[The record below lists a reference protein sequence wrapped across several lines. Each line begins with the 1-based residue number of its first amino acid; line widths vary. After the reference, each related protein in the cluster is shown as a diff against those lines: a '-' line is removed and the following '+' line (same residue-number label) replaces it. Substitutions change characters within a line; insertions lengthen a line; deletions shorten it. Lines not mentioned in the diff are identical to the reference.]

1 MKVLAVSDRVVSHLY
16 TPAVRERLGPV
27 DLIIACGD
35 LPAGYLEFL
44 LTVLDAPLLYVPGN
58 HDPDRYHVP
67 GGTPLDGRQVRV
79 KGLRALG
86 LGGSRRYKPRG
97 RHQYTEGE
105 MHLRLFPHLPALA
118 LRRLRRGRGCD
129 LLVTHAPPL
138 GVHDRADPAH
148 RGFLAFRRLI
158 RLARPAWMLHGHCH
172 LHRNLETA
180 ETLLGDTRV
189 VNVYP
194 YRLLD
199 VGATGV
205 LAARRK
211 AA

>member
-1 MKVLAVSDRVVSHLY
+1 MKVLAVSDRVVPHLY
-16 TPAVRERLGPV
+16 TPTVRERLGPV
-27 DLIIACGD
+27 DLIVACGD
-35 LPAGYLEFL
+35 LPTGYLEFL

-58 HDPDRYHVP
+58 HDPDRYRVP
-67 GGTPLDGRQVRV
+67 GGTALDGRRVRV

-97 RHQYTEGE
+97 RHQYTESE
-105 MHLRLFPHLPALA
+105 MHLRLLPHLPALV
-118 LRRLRRGRGCD
+118 LRRLRHGRGCD
-129 LLVTHAPPL
+129 LLVTHAPPR
-138 GVHDRADPAH
+138 GVHDRSDPAH
-148 RGFLAFRRLI
+148 QGFLAFRRLL

-172 LHRNLETA
+172 LHRNLDIS
-180 ETLLGDTRV
+180 ETLLGGTRV

-199 VGATGV
+199 LQAPVVQG
-205 LAARRK
+205 ARRM